1 MHCMTSAASLT
12 TLPPLSAAERA
23 HAARMSEHIRA
34 FIASHG
40 GVIGFDAY
48 MRLALYAPGLGY
60 YSAGATKFGG
70 AGDFVTAPEV
80 SNLFSRC
87 LARQVAD
94 ILEVTGGDVLELGAG
109 LGTMAAD
116 VLGELAALDR
126 LPEQYFILE
135 VSADLAARQRER
147 IGALPPELAERVR
160 WLERWP
166 ERAMHGVVLA
176 NEVLDAMPVSRF
188 VLRGAPGAQQVRAL
202 GVAAAGAG
210 ESHDQFVWRETEAP
224 PELALAVAAILQALP
239 EPLPDGYVSEICLAF
254 QPWVASL
261 AAQLEHGVALL
272 IDYGLPRAQ
281 LYHPERTTGTLR
293 CHFRHRAHDDPFV
306 NVGLQDITA
315 WVDFSRVAE
324 AADGAGLEP
333 LGFATQAAFLIG
345 AGMESLLTTDMQLA
359 DGDPQRQ
366 ARLAGEARRLMLPG
380 EMGEIFKVIALGRG
394 YHEPLAG
401 FGTQNLRL

>member
-12 TLPPLSAAERA
+12 TLPPLNATERA
-23 HAARMSEHIRA
+23 HAGRVSGHIHD
-34 FIASHG
+34 FIAQQG

-60 YSAGATKFGG
+60 YSAGAAKLGG

-80 SNLFSRC
+80 SSLFSRC

-94 ILEVTGGDVLELGAG
+94 VLEVTGGDVLELGAG

-116 VLGELAALDR
+116 VLLELAALER
-126 LPEQYFILE
+126 LPERYLILE

-147 IGALPPELAERVR
+147 IQELPPELAQRVG

-166 ERAMHGVVLA
+166 ERPMSGVVLA

-188 VLRGAPGAQQVRAL
+188 RLRGEPGAQRVLEL
-202 GVAAAGAG
+202 GVASSGDDFA
-210 ESHDQFVWRETEAP
+210 WREIDAP
-224 PELALAVAAILQALP
+224 PELEHAVRGILEVLP
-239 EPLPDGYVSEICLAF
+239 GPLPDGYVSEICLAF

-272 IDYGLPRAQ
+272 VDYGLPRAQ
-281 LYHPERTTGTLR
+281 LYHPERSSGTLR

-315 WVDFSRVAE
+315 WVDFTRVAD
-324 AADGAGLEP
+324 AADSAGLET
-333 LGFATQAAFLIG
+333 LGFTTQAAFLIG
-345 AGMESLLTTDMQLA
+345 AGMEPLLTTGMRLA
-359 DGDPQRQ
+359 ENDPRRQ
-366 ARLAGEARRLMLPG
+366 AQLAGEARRLLLPG
-380 EMGEIFKVIALGRG
+380 EMGESFKVIALGRG
-394 YHEPLAG
+394 FHEPLAG
-401 FGTQNLRL
+401 FGTQQLRL